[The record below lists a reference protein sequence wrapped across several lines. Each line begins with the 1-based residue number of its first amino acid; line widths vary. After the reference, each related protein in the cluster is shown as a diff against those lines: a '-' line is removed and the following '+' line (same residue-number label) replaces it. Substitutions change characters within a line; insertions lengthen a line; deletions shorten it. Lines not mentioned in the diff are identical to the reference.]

1 VRASLQQ
8 VDALRGALGRLR
20 LQGMNLQRTLFS
32 TEAQRAIPEIE
43 ESLSGFG
50 SVLIIG
56 SAGPS
61 LWDVLQAKDTLSD
74 DPIDT
79 HCLRALN
86 QCQEEL
92 SDHGI
97 NCRVLWHGGSSIHL
111 PVQALGEAAGWA
123 RQSRMGLSIHG
134 EHGLWFAYRG
144 VLLLGPHFRRD
155 VVAGDSVDLQGSPC
169 VGCPES
175 PCVSSCPAGAVGGPS
190 GIEADLCF
198 TERDREGALCADR
211 CLSRLACPVGVG
223 SQYSLRQIAHH
234 HAAVESLRDEG

>member
-1 VRASLQQ
+1 VKAKQQQ
-8 VDALRGALGRLR
+8 VDVLTGALGRLR
-20 LQGMNLQRTLFS
+20 LHGMNLQTALFS
-32 TEAQRAIPEIE
+32 TEVQRAIPELE
-43 ESLSGFG
+43 ESLSGFET
-50 SVLIIG
+50 VLLIG

-61 LWDVLQAKDTLSD
+61 LWDVLQEGNTPSD

-79 HCLRALN
+79 HCLRALTH
-86 QCQEEL
+86 CQEDL
-92 SDHGI
+92 SVHGI
-97 NCRVLWHGGSSIHL
+97 DCRMLWHGGSSLRL

-123 RQSRMGLSIHG
+123 RRSRMGLSIHG
-134 EHGLWFAYRG
+134 VHGLWFAYRG

-155 VVAGDSVDLQGSPC
+155 VVEGGSVDLQGSPC
-169 VGCPES
+169 VDCPES

-234 HAAVESLRDEG
+234 HAAVESLRDEI